1 MPSARSFRV
10 SRTPGSGGGWPIL
23 ARPRRPPLR
32 VYVKHSEWLQVR
44 RSPWRFLDPAGGRW
58 PGLGASFCNPPG
70 PVTSGEQL
78 IDHAGPTARFSGAG
92 TSGKCYDRSPL
103 GTGPFLQGPG
113 VSGPRRLNPP
123 TQSTHPCG
131 TNSSTV
137 TINSTKRCEFPISLQ
152 GMVVRSLSGL
162 RVCECIRPRC

>member
-32 VYVKHSEWLQVR
+32 VYGKHSEWLQVR
-44 RSPWRFLDPAGGRW
+44 RSPLAVLRPSRGAVAGSG
-58 PGLGASFCNPPG
+58 GELLELPG

-113 VSGPRRLNPP
+113 VSGPRRPNPA

-131 TNSSTV
+131 RNSSTV
-137 TINSTKRCEFPISLQ
+137 TTNSTKRCEFPISLQ